1 MDAKENAKLMRNW
14 KGMLF
19 ISHDFFHRW
28 RQTVEETV
36 SPQEAKKLVNR
47 FWELVAKGSAQAY
60 LSKNKDPHDVEGVV
74 QSLARAS
81 DVMGETVRVEKDG
94 ADVLLVHDA
103 SPWIDSFREY
113 GAPGQCQA
121 GCDRWFEATAETISP
136 RLKVETTTCLAAGD
150 NTCTRRFSLLP

>member
-1 MDAKENAKLMRNW
+1 MDTKESAKLMRNM

-28 RQTVEETV
+28 RQTVEESV
-36 SPQEAKKLVNR
+36 GPQEAKKLVNR
-47 FWELVAKGSAQAY
+47 FWELVAKGSAQDY

-94 ADVLLVHDA
+94 AAVLLVHDA
-103 SPWIDSFREY
+103 CPWIHSFREY

-121 GCDRWFEATAETISP
+121 GCDRWFGATAESISP
-136 RLKVETTTCLAAGD
+136 RLKVETASCLAAGD
-150 NTCTRRFSLLP
+150 NTCTRRFTLLP